1 MSLFGYMLH
10 GVYNDVAVLNPDAMG
25 VYTVVCAFVRS
36 PRRGVV
42 QLGGVC
48 GGKDSVQFPDG
59 KRLS

>member
-1 MSLFGYMLH
+1 MLH